1 MMTLIMMTMMT
12 MCLWCLTMVLCLST
26 VCTCVVHKRCHL
38 EVVSQC
44 PGVKQ
49 ELPELFPSE
58 EKVFDMSH
66 NEY

>member
-1 MMTLIMMTMMT
+1 MRNEPVGFVMINDYFAFFI
-12 MCLWCLTMVLCLST
+12 LSA

-49 ELPELFPSE
+49 EIPEAFPND
-58 EKVFDMSH
+58 EKVF
-66 NEY
+66 

>member
-1 MMTLIMMTMMT
+1 MRIDDIKVSFLVIDSIGTQKI
-12 MCLWCLTMVLCLST
+12 CICFVLFPI

-49 ELPELFPSE
+49 DMTEVFPHE
-58 EKVFDMSH
+58 EMV
-66 NEY
+66 

>member
-1 MMTLIMMTMMT
+1 MLLI
-12 MCLWCLTMVLCLST
+12 

-49 ELPELFPSE
+49 DLQDVIPNENQ
-58 EKVFDMSH
+58 VFVL
-66 NEY
+66 